1 MGIGIFSG
9 STYNTAGNKV
19 LAFIEAQMSLH
30 SSSGHLPVS
39 YLVPSSDPFY
49 NQTTP
54 PSSGPYIYKAQQRCW
69 IDSAGVALLVLATNG
84 NFPRCKVIMNAMQ
97 SLPKSSGGFYSSYDV
112 VEGHLGNDVPVHTG
126 KIA

>member
-1 MGIGIFSG
+1 MTSIFTSQP
-9 STYNTAGNKV
+9 YLTASNKA
-19 LAFIEAQMSLH
+19 LAFIKAQMSLH
-30 SSSGHLPVS
+30 SSGHLPVS
-39 YLVPSSDPFY
+39 YLVPSTDPFY

-84 NFPRCKVIMNAMQ
+84 DFPRCKVIMNAMQ